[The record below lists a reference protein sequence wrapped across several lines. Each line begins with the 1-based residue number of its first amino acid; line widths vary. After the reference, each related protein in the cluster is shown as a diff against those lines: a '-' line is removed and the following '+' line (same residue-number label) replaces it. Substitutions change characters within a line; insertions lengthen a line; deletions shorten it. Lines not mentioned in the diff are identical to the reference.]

1 MSICPPTI
9 TAPNANQTPNGL
21 GERHIRLLIFL
32 LFLSHTACSFD
43 SPSVGP
49 LSSSRLNPDQ
59 IKGKKRGYPLQL
71 NRGQQR
77 FQPIKTPQQ
86 QLRIEDST
94 LPKTPEVAEVKVN
107 QLSVAREVKNRRAIG
122 EAVSFPHNIGSI
134 WSLAEVYAEGGAAEL
149 EMRWW
154 REDRKV
160 SESPFLVS
168 EGLRWREWSK
178 LNVKPTESG
187 EWRVEIYQPSISKVL
202 MNKRFVIEAPTN
214 RLLSKAS
221 PQNKNVAKMGSARS
235 PSTSMDEAQSTPD
248 KANAK
253 TERTTHL
260 ELSINSLTIAKHVKR
275 RRPISTGYRFTIN
288 DERLWGYIEVSNLH
302 QPSQVFMEWYREGE
316 LRSRLKVRVGISK
329 RWRTW
334 SWQRLS
340 VGDAGQWTVKVI
352 SATGEM
358 LAETQFIV
366 SD

>member
-9 TAPNANQTPNGL
+9 TAPNATQTPSGL
-21 GERHIRLLIFL
+21 GERHVRLLIFL
-32 LFLSHTACSFD
+32 LSLSHTACSFD
-43 SPSVGP
+43 SPSIGP
-49 LSSSRLNPDQ
+49 LSSSRLNPEQ
-59 IKGKKRGYPLQL
+59 IKGQKRGYPLQL
-71 NRGQQR
+71 SHGQQR
-77 FQPIKTPQQ
+77 FKPINAPQRQP
-86 QLRIEDST
+86 RIEDSA
-94 LPKTPEVAEVKVN
+94 LPKDSEVVEVKVN

-122 EAVSFPHNIGSI
+122 EAVSFPHNIGSV

-214 RLLSKAS
+214 GSLSKAS
-221 PQNKNVAKMGSARS
+221 PQTQNIQKMGNAQS
-235 PSTSMDEAQSTPD
+235 PSTSMDEAQSTPN
-248 KANAK
+248 KANVR
-253 TERTTHL
+253 TERTTNL
-260 ELSINSLTIAKHVKR
+260 ALSINSLKIAKHVKR
-275 RRPISTGYRFTIN
+275 RRPISTGYRFTVN

-302 QPSQVFMEWYREGE
+302 QPSQVFMEWYRGGE

-334 SWQRLS
+334 SWQRIS
-340 VGDAGQWTVKVI
+340 VRDDGQWTVKVI
-352 SATGEM
+352 SATGET